1 MKKHTLNDISI
12 IIVTFKGDELTKNCL
27 DSLRKTCGTAPQII
41 VVDNSPSEST
51 RLIVEAHSNSLYVPS
66 HGNPGF
72 AGGNNRALRHC
83 TGDYILL
90 LNNDTIV
97 RSRDSIELLIK
108 FLDDNPKSAV
118 AQGSGRL
125 SRAGNTLAGCGSFL
139 TPTGF
144 MWSPGFNQKECP
156 EFDKTHPCFVVSGF
170 FMLFRRDILPQVGN
184 FLFRTHFWCYYEE
197 TDFCHRVWLSG
208 NEVWYVKTPPID
220 HLCGATANL
229 FSRADIMT
237 RYLKNLLFSLTVNL
251 SFWQRMRIMPLC
263 KALLIGHSF
272 FHLLKGNVG
281 VFKSD
286 WRALLKTRYE
296 KSRIKAAKR
305 QVKRIRTV
313 SDRVL
318 FRTIFRMP
326 SMRDFI
332 RHICA
337 NA

>member
-27 DSLRKTCGTAPQII
+27 DSLCNTCGAEPQVI
-41 VVDNSPSEST
+41 VVDNSPSEAT
-51 RLIVEAHSNSLYVPS
+51 RSIVEAYSNTLYVPS
-66 HGNPGF
+66 PGNPGF
-72 AGGNNRALRHC
+72 AGGNNRALKYC
-83 TGDYILL
+83 TRDYILL

-97 RSRDSIELLIK
+97 RSKNSIELLIK
-108 FLDDNPKSAV
+108 FLDENPKCAV
-118 AQGSGRL
+118 AQGSGQLPRE
-125 SRAGNTLAGCGSFL
+125 GNTLAGCGSFL
-139 TPTGF
+139 TPIGF

-156 EFDKTHPCFVVSGF
+156 EFDRTHPCFVVSGF
-170 FMLFRRDILPQVGN
+170 FMLFRKAVLPHVGN

-220 HLCGATANL
+220 HLCGATSNM
-229 FSRADIMT
+229 FSRTEIMT

-251 SFWQRMRIMPLC
+251 SFGQRMRIISVC

-272 FHLLKGNVG
+272 FHLIKGNVK

-286 WRALLKTRYE
+286 WQALLKTRYE
-296 KSRIKAAKR
+296 KKRIKAAKR
-305 QVKRIRTV
+305 QVKRLRTV
-313 SDRVL
+313 SDRFL

-326 SMRDFI
+326 PMRDFI
-332 RHICA
+332 RYICV
-337 NA
+337 NT